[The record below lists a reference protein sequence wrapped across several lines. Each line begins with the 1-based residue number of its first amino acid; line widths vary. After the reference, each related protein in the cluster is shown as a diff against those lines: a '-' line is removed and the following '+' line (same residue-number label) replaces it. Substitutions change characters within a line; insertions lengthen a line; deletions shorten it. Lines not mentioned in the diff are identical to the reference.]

1 MASTSSALTISSF
14 YKPVFAQ
21 SSSFSRHAD
30 SQKPAHFFSIE
41 TWTSYVDSQHR
52 RVRESNSSK
61 NESICCRHQNG
72 HLCQLNPRL
81 PPFIRMQDIE
91 VNMTNLLS
99 QSTPDVPPSP
109 RSKAAAMHFDLLRM
123 TVLSRDSVFPIQ
135 SDQEE
140 DYVDPQHLVDIEK
153 KLRTCSHAVPGLA
166 SESVAEITCSTKE
179 AKSAPLVC
187 FHHRSSFERVVPN
200 PRACWTIASSF
211 A

>member
-1 MASTSSALTISSF
+1 MQTRKSPLISSALRLGLHTSTANIGVSESQIRART
-14 YKPVFAQ
+14 KVFAAVIKTDTYA
-21 SSSFSRHAD
+21 SL
-30 SQKPAHFFSIE
+30 IL
-41 TWTSYVDSQHR
+41 
-52 RVRESNSSK
+52 
-61 NESICCRHQNG
+61 G
-72 HLCQLNPRL
+72 L

-123 TVLSRDSVFPIQ
+123 TVLSRDSIFPIQ

-166 SESVAEITCSTKE
+166 SESVTDITCSTEE